1 LIKSKNFEKKI
12 HFQKILYPFEIV
24 QSFVI
29 TIYFASL
36 PSMKRKLSTKE
47 TSQKKRK
54 LTTKTTKKAP
64 VIEEKEEVHTESLF
78 GEDSDEE
85 QLEIEKEAERD
96 DEEIDLIEQ
105 ESKAE
110 LEDAKK
116 QQEEIHIMSDK
127 ALDDTEDIKKIHA
140 RINENMRVLA
150 NFKELGE
157 EGHSRADYMELLVK
171 DVSIYYG
178 YLPELIE
185 KFLEFFSVPE
195 VRKKY
200 LTHQDD

>member
-1 LIKSKNFEKKI
+1 
-12 HFQKILYPFEIV
+12 
-24 QSFVI
+24 
-29 TIYFASL
+29 
-36 PSMKRKLSTKE
+36 MKRKLSTKE

-54 LTTKTTKKAP
+54 LSTKKAP
-64 VIEEKEEVHTESLF
+64 VIEEEEVHTESLF
-78 GEDSDEE
+78 GEDSEEEE

-110 LEDAKK
+110 LEDAKR

-157 EGHSRADYMELLVK
+157 EGHSRADYMELLIK

-195 VRKKY
+195 VRKEKF
-200 LTHQDD
+200 